1 MRARGPDGA
10 ASLFILK
17 APPPPVAA
25 VVVAAAVVVV
35 VVAGPDPT
43 LSAAELQKHCLL
55 YRCVSASI
63 SKLWVLGV

>member
-25 VVVAAAVVVV
+25 VVVAAAAVV

-55 YRCVSASI
+55 YRCVRASI

>member
-17 APPPPVAA
+17 TPPPVAA
-25 VVVAAAVVVV
+25 VVVAAAVIVV

-55 YRCVSASI
+55 YRCVRASI

>member
-17 APPPPVAA
+17 APPPVAA
-25 VVVAAAVVVV
+25 VVVVAAAVVVV

-43 LSAAELQKHCLL
+43 RPSRRLSC
-55 YRCVSASI
+55 RSTVSST
-63 SKLWVLGV
+63 GV